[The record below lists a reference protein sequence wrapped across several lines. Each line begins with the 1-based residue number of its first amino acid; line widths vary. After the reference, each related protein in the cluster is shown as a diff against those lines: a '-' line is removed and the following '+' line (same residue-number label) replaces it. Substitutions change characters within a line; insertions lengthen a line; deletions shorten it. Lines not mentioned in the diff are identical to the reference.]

1 MIPISSKIILQKGAY
16 WKYVP
21 LFVSKLATV
30 VEGDPKAPFSTAT
43 TPMSRGGRHFFPWIA
58 PLYPWYVPYNAEC

>member
-1 MIPISSKIILQKGAY
+1 MYKWAY
-16 WKYVP
+16 LVFPSVYSALVYHGY
-21 LFVSKLATV
+21 VSKLATV

-43 TPMSRGGRHFFPWIA
+43 TLMSMGGRNSFPWIA